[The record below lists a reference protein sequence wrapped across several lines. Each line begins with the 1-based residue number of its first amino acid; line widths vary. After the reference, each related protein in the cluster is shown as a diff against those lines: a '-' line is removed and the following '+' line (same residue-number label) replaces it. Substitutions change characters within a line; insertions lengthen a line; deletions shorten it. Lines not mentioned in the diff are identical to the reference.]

1 MKRLLLP
8 LIAVVLFAVAHA
20 AAATPRLIPDAPTVD
35 ARGYMLLDYH
45 SRHILAERNADERLE
60 PASLTKMMTAY
71 VVFHELRAGQFQLS
85 DTVRVSKKAWRMPGS
100 RMFIEVGTQVSIEQL
115 LKGMII
121 QSGNDA
127 SVALAEHVAGSEET
141 FATLMNEHARN
152 IGMNGTRFTNATGLP
167 DPEHYST
174 ARDLARLASV
184 LIHEFPEYYAW
195 YSEKEYT
202 YGGITQGN
210 RNLLLYRDNT
220 VDGFKTG
227 HTESAGYCLVAS
239 AKRGDMRLISVVM
252 GTKSEGARANESQKL
267 LNYGFR
273 FFETHKLYDAA
284 QPLKAMRVWKG
295 ANETVQLGL
304 DAPLYVT
311 VPRGQY
317 NKLNASLSVEN
328 AIIAPTRKGQN
339 LGAVNV
345 KLGDEMLAERPLVAL
360 DDVAEGSLWQRLFDN
375 VRMMLQ

>member
-1 MKRLLLP
+1 MKRLLP
-8 LIAVVLFAVAHA
+8 LIFSILLAAVLPAQAM
-20 AAATPRLIPDAPTVD
+20 PRLIPDAPSVD

-45 SRHILAERNADERLE
+45 SGHLLAERNSDERLE

-71 VVFHELRAGQFQLS
+71 AVFHELRAGQIKL
-85 DTVRVSKKAWRMPGS
+85 DDMVRVSKKAWRMPGS
-100 RMFIEVGTQVSIEQL
+100 RMFIEVGSSVSVKEL

-152 IGMNGTRFTNATGLP
+152 IGMGGTHFVNATGLP

-174 ARDLARLASV
+174 ARDLARLAAV
-184 LIHEFPEYYAW
+184 LIREFPEYYAW

-202 YGGITQGN
+202 YGGITQQN

-239 AKRGDMRLISVVM
+239 AKRGEMRLISVVM
-252 GTKSEGARANESQKL
+252 GTKSESARANESQKL

-273 FFETHKLYDAA
+273 FFETHKLYDAE

-295 ANETVQLGL
+295 ASDTVQLGL
-304 DAPLYVT
+304 SAPLYIT

-317 NKLNASLSVEN
+317 SKLSASLSVEN
-328 AIIAPTRKGQN
+328 AIIAPTSKGQN
-339 LGAVNV
+339 LGSVNV
-345 KLGDEMLAERPLVAL
+345 RLGDEVLAERPLVAL
-360 DDVAEGSLWQRLFDN
+360 EEVAEGSLWQRLFDN
-375 VRMMLQ
+375 VRMMFE

>member
-1 MKRLLLP
+1 MKLLLS
-8 LIAVVLFAVAHA
+8 IVLLVFFHHA
-20 AAATPRLIPDAPTVD
+20 QAMPRLIPDAPAVD
-35 ARGYMLLDYH
+35 ARGYVLLDFH
-45 SRHILAERNADERLE
+45 SGHTLAERNADERLE

-71 VVFHELRAGQFQLS
+71 VVFHELGTGQISLA
-85 DTVRVSKKAWRMPGS
+85 DMVRVSKKAWRMPGS
-100 RMFIEVGTQVSIEQL
+100 RMFIEVGTSVSVEEL
-115 LKGMII
+115 LKGTII
-121 QSGNDA
+121 QSGNDS

-141 FATLMNEHARN
+141 FAALMNEHARN
-152 IGMNGTRFTNATGLP
+152 LGMHGTNFVNATGLP
-167 DPEHYST
+167 DANHYST

-195 YSEKEYT
+195 YSVKEYT

-284 QPLKAMRVWKG
+284 QPLKAIRVWKG
-295 ANETVQLGL
+295 ADETVQLGL
-304 DAPLYVT
+304 TEPLYIT

-317 NKLNASLSVEN
+317 NKLKASLSVEN
-328 AIIAPTRKGQN
+328 AIVAPTHKGQN

-345 KLGDEMLAERPLVAL
+345 RLGDQVLAERPLIAL
-360 DDVAEGSLWQRLFDN
+360 EDVAEGSLWQKLFDN
-375 VRMMLQ
+375 VRMLLQ

>member
-1 MKRLLLP
+1 MKRLLL
-8 LIAVVLFAVAHA
+8 IALFALTQYAHA
-20 AAATPRLIPDAPTVD
+20 NPRLVPEAPTVD
-35 ARGYMLLDYH
+35 ARGYILLDFH
-45 SRHILAERNADERLE
+45 SGHVLAERNADERLE

-71 VVFHELRAGQFQLS
+71 VVFHELGTGQINLT
-85 DTVRVSKKAWRMPGS
+85 DMVRVSKKAWRMPGS
-100 RMFIEVGTQVSIEQL
+100 RMFIEVGTSVSVQEL
-115 LKGMII
+115 LKGTII
-121 QSGNDA
+121 QSGNDS

-141 FATLMNEHARN
+141 FAALMNEHARN
-152 IGMNGTRFTNATGLP
+152 LGMSGTHFVNATGLP
-167 DPEHYST
+167 DANHYST
-174 ARDLARLASV
+174 ARDLAQLASA
-184 LIHEFPEYYAW
+184 LIHRFPEYYAW

-227 HTESAGYCLVAS
+227 HTEAAGYCLVAS
-239 AKRGDMRLISVVM
+239 AKRGEMRLISVVM

-273 FFETHKLYDAA
+273 FYETHKLYDAA

-304 DAPLYVT
+304 ADPLYIT

-317 NKLNASLSVEN
+317 NKLSASLSVEN
-328 AIIAPTRKGQN
+328 AIIAPTHKGQN
-339 LGAVNV
+339 LGALNIR
-345 KLGDEMLAERPLVAL
+345 LGDEVLAERPLVAL
-360 DDVAEGSLWQRLFDN
+360 EDVAEGSLWRQLYDN
-375 VRMMLQ
+375 VRMMFD

>member
-1 MKRLLLP
+1 MNRLLP
-8 LIAVVLFAVAHA
+8 LLFVILLAPLHA
-20 AAATPRLIPDAPTVD
+20 AQAMPRLIPDAPAVD
-35 ARGYMLLDYH
+35 ARGYVLLDYH
-45 SRHILAERNADERLE
+45 SGHLLAERNSGERLE

-71 VVFHELRAGQFQLS
+71 AVFHELRAGQIKLG
-85 DTVRVSKKAWRMPGS
+85 DMVRVSKKAWRMPGS
-100 RMFIEVGTQVSIEQL
+100 RMFIEVGSSVSVEEL

-141 FATLMNEHARN
+141 FAALMNEHARN
-152 IGMNGTRFTNATGLP
+152 IGMSATHFVNATGLP

-174 ARDLARLASV
+174 ARDLARLAAV
-184 LIHEFPEYYAW
+184 LIREFPEYYTW

-202 YGGITQGN
+202 YGGITQQN

-227 HTESAGYCLVAS
+227 HTESAGFCLVAS
-239 AKRGDMRLISVVM
+239 AKRGEMRLISVVM
-252 GTKSEGARANESQKL
+252 GTKSESARANESQKL

-273 FFETHKLYDAA
+273 FFETHKLYDAG

-295 ANETVQLGL
+295 ASDTVQLGL
-304 DAPLYVT
+304 DESLYIT

-317 NKLNASLSVEN
+317 SKLSASLSVEN
-328 AIIAPTRKGQN
+328 AIIAPTSKGQN
-339 LGAVNV
+339 LGSVNV
-345 KLGDEMLAERPLVAL
+345 RLGDEVLAERPLIAL
-360 DDVAEGSLWQRLFDN
+360 EEVAEGSLWQRLFDN
-375 VRMMLQ
+375 VRMLLQ

>member
-1 MKRLLLP
+1 MKRLLPVFLTA
-8 LIAVVLFAVAHA
+8 LLTLVHDAH
-20 AAATPRLIPDAPTVD
+20 ATPRLIPDAPAVD
-35 ARGYMLLDYH
+35 ARGYILVDYH
-45 SRHILAERNADERLE
+45 SGHILAERNADERLE
-60 PASLTKMMTAY
+60 PASLTKLMTAY
-71 VVFHELRAGQFQLS
+71 VVFNELRSGQFQLS
-85 DTVRVSKKAWRMPGS
+85 DTVRISKKAWRMPGS
-100 RMFIEVGTQVSIEQL
+100 RMFIEVGTNVSVEEL
-115 LKGMII
+115 LKGTII

-141 FATLMNEHARN
+141 FAALMNEHARN
-152 IGMNGTRFTNATGLP
+152 LGMHSTNFVNATGLP
-167 DPEHYST
+167 DPNHYTT

-195 YSEKEYT
+195 YSVKEYT

-227 HTESAGYCLVAS
+227 HTEAAGYCLVAS
-239 AKRGDMRLISVVM
+239 AKRGDMRLISVIM
-252 GTKSEGARANESQKL
+252 GTKSEAARANESQKL

-295 ANETVQLGL
+295 ASETVQLGL
-304 DAPLYVT
+304 NDPLYIT

-317 NKLNASLSVEN
+317 NKLNASLSVDN
-328 AIIAPTRKGQN
+328 AIVAPTRKGQN

-345 KLGDEMLAERPLVAL
+345 RLGDQVLAERPLIAL
-360 DDVAEGSLWQRLFDN
+360 EDVAEGSLWQKLFDN
-375 VRMMLQ
+375 VRMLLQ

>member
-1 MKRLLLP
+1 MKRLLLIT
-8 LIAVVLFAVAHA
+8 LLALTQYAHA
-20 AAATPRLIPDAPTVD
+20 NPRLIPDAPTVD
-35 ARGYMLLDYH
+35 ARGYILVDYH
-45 SRHILAERNADERLE
+45 SGHILAERNADERLE

-71 VVFHELRAGQFQLS
+71 VVFNELRAGQFQLS

-100 RMFIEVGTQVSIEQL
+100 RMFIEVGTSVSVEEL
-115 LKGMII
+115 LKGTII
-121 QSGNDA
+121 QSGNDS

-141 FATLMNEHARN
+141 FAALMNEHARN
-152 IGMNGTRFTNATGLP
+152 LGMHGTNFVNATGLP
-167 DPEHYST
+167 DANHYST

-195 YSEKEYT
+195 YSEKEYS

-295 ANETVQLGL
+295 AHETVQLGL
-304 DAPLYVT
+304 TDPLYIT

-317 NKLNASLSVEN
+317 NKLSASLSVEN
-328 AIIAPTRKGQN
+328 GIVAPTHKGQN
-339 LGAVNV
+339 LGAVNIR
-345 KLGDEMLAERPLVAL
+345 LGDQVLAERPLIAL
-360 DDVAEGSLWQRLFDN
+360 EDVAEGSLWQRLYDN
-375 VRMMLQ
+375 VRMMFD